1 MLGRGGFV
9 RVEVECRE
17 SPARGLSMDFEAVLT
32 AVRSW
37 PTEERLRLIGEVW
50 DDLSEE
56 GYPTEL
62 TEDLKN
68 LLDRRIEALEKN
80 PEAVVPWELVE
91 ARALER
97 FRK

>member
-1 MLGRGGFV
+1 MGG
-9 RVEVECRE
+9 
-17 SPARGLSMDFEAVLT
+17 PLMDFDAVLI

-56 GYPTEL
+56 DEPTEL
-62 TEDLKN
+62 TEDLRD
-68 LLDRRIEALEKN
+68 LLDRRIEALERN
-80 PEAVVPWELVE
+80 PDAVVLWEVVE

>member
-1 MLGRGGFV
+1 
-9 RVEVECRE
+9 
-17 SPARGLSMDFEAVLT
+17 MDFEAVLT

-37 PTEERLRLIGEVW
+37 PTEVRLRLIGEVW

-56 GYPTEL
+56 DDPTEL

-68 LLDRRIEALEKN
+68 LLERRIEALEKN
-80 PEAVVPWELVE
+80 PEAVVPWEVVE
-91 ARALER
+91 ARALGR

>member
-1 MLGRGGFV
+1 
-9 RVEVECRE
+9 
-17 SPARGLSMDFEAVLT
+17 MDFESVLA

-56 GYPTEL
+56 DEPSEL
-62 TEDLKN
+62 TEELKD
-68 LLDRRIEALEKN
+68 LLDRRIEALERN
-80 PEAVVPWELVE
+80 PEAVVPWEVVE

-97 FRK
+97 FQK